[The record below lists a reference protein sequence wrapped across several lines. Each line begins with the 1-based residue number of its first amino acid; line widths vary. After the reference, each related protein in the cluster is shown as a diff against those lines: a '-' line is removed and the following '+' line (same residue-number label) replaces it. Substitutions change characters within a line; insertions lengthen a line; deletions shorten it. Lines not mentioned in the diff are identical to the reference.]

1 VFSKKRKTSLYIS
14 LDFPSSASSET
25 PSLFIRS
32 LTLAFPSVG
41 FAAVSTAVT
50 RSRPSGHLCASK
62 RNSVASVAM
71 ITSFHCDIMNR
82 MINNSGGRMKAN
94 ILRLHEKKFEILSYL
109 IFSRP
114 LELS

>member
-1 VFSKKRKTSLYIS
+1 
-14 LDFPSSASSET
+14 
-25 PSLFIRS
+25 
-32 LTLAFPSVG
+32 
-41 FAAVSTAVT
+41 
-50 RSRPSGHLCASK
+50 
-62 RNSVASVAM
+62 M